1 MDGWADGWI
10 AEELVCGI
18 FTFVFSIAWQETW
31 GGHHKQSDICLS
43 CGGQVLFETT
53 QVHAGVSMQMKRK
66 APLRN
71 FVGDDDGEDGEG
83 GRKGEGHVSGAYWQF
98 HCLLDIHSYKG
109 ADWGQSTTLCNR
121 SLLVEHILV
130 CNPQHFATIH
140 NTLITLQQSTTL
152 HNNAQITVRNA
163 LTPCHNKTI
172 PQYNFVSSTR
182 YVEHQREHF
191 PISCTVTP
199 LNWIHELHSAL
210 QYYNIAQKYWQE
222 VDIEHGVQTQIV

>member
-1 MDGWADGWI
+1 MVGITVTSLSFGHIFYASGLSPVWQTLTICKSGCMDGRMDGWI

-140 NTLITLQQSTTL
+140 NTSQECTDHCAQRTHPLPQQ
-152 HNNAQITVRNA
+152 NY
-163 LTPCHNKTI
+163 TP
-172 PQYNFVSSTR
+172 V
-182 YVEHQREHF
+182 
-191 PISCTVTP
+191 
-199 LNWIHELHSAL
+199 
-210 QYYNIAQKYWQE
+210 
-222 VDIEHGVQTQIV
+222 